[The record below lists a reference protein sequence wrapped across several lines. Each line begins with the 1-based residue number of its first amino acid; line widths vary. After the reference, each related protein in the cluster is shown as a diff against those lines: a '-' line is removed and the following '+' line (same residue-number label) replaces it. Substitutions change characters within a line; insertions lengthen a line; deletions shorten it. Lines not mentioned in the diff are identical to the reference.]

1 MIVCVCTCVGEED
14 SGRKREKESDGV
26 RGIGFGGEVGTRKID
41 GKKEKECYCSL
52 VFHQGL

>member
-41 GKKEKECYCSL
+41 GKKRKSAIVPL
-52 VFHQGL
+52 FSI